1 MDFGLQNIEDYSKD
15 LVWMLKALE
24 QLEKEFQT
32 EKWTFLKPLHPE
44 TAFND
49 IVIQLQPRLKELIDR
64 RGDVYCK
71 QLLYKI
77 DVSQRQIAKATALE
91 PDTDFKQVLSKLV
104 ISRCL
109 QKVLI
114 RNYYKSCE
122 KETLDNSL
130 EQ

>member
-15 LVWMLKALE
+15 SVWMLKALE
-24 QLEKEFQT
+24 QLEKEFQS
-32 EKWTFLKPLHPE
+32 EKWTFRKPVHPE

-49 IVIQLQPRLKELIDR
+49 IVLQLQPRLKELINR
-64 RGDVYCK
+64 RGAIYCK

-77 DVSQRQIAKATALE
+77 DVSESQIAKAAALE
-91 PDTDFKQVLSKLV
+91 PDTDFTQVLTKLI

-122 KETLDNSL
+122 KETPDNSL

>member
-1 MDFGLQNIEDYSKD
+1 MDFGLQNIEDYSKN
-15 LVWMLKALE
+15 LVWMLKALQ

-49 IVIQLQPRLKELIDR
+49 IVVQLQPRLKELIDR
-64 RGDVYCK
+64 RGDIYCK
-71 QLLYKI
+71 QFLYKI

-91 PDTDFKQVLSKLV
+91 PDTDFTQVLSKLV

-122 KETLDNSL
+122 KETLYNSL